1 MEEKFENYY
10 KLKQKYEKYIKNK
23 LDSIR
28 KDDDLS
34 NSDKQ
39 KKISKVLANIKV
51 KKIFSNKGR
60 KLSIV
65 ENEKKVIS
73 YDNDYYNLYETA
85 AKNFKKWDKEN
96 KEEIMRL
103 KLDVLFN
110 YIDEENS
117 MNEFELLKREIKE
130 DLTEYSKIVAEIYA
144 IEHVNKNTMQNE
156 EDKLFENINLF
167 KEKLATNEEGYL
179 QEAMEI
185 YKSLIMPTTRE
196 LHRLKYDKGYCE
208 VMEEEQENGDPVYH
222 LITESIS
229 ILSREFSN
237 EANEEDLMDKVSSNQ
252 EVEDIIEKR
261 KLKETELDSEHERV
275 AILTEELGELMVEY
289 SKLTREKLDT
299 SAIQQEIDFK
309 TEQLNKQR
317 DLVDSKQLKTRNKSI
332 KSGLQIPENL
342 GYYERQKYINALS
355 PNKRKEYID
364 SLSPEELDM
373 YVENLKQRGPNRLE
387 KNYDK
392 EKETMSEGAFK
403 TFLIKD
409 LMKTQN
415 ISNAEAK
422 EIVFF
427 LKAFEDYYKYDYA
440 YELFPNADED
450 VQAVDMKKKIEKSIL
465 DRKTREKSRED
476 ALFTRNGE
484 LPPWGDATL
493 YPEKLVIG
501 TEVYLAKPRV
511 FFYTYAKEIMD
522 SDAKVVDDYIDHPFQ
537 VREVKTWTEDEMEKH
552 NVGGEKDQAHVH
564 SKNDANL
571 HGWVNLK
578 DIYVDVNPSNDEDS
592 LNAEVVLSTPA
603 DKEQSEAVTLDDLP
617 ELTDISG
624 QIKAIDLNVTGE
636 EEKKSPNY
644 QEWLEENGYSPLKDL
659 IIDD

>member
-1 MEEKFENYY
+1 MEAEFENYY

-34 NSDKQ
+34 NSDKRQ
-39 KKISKVLANIKV
+39 KISTVLGNIKV

-65 ENEKKVIS
+65 ENGKKVIN

-85 AKNFKKWDKEN
+85 SKKFKKWDKEN

-117 MNEFELLKREIKE
+117 MNEFELLKKEIKE

-144 IEHVNKNTMQNE
+144 IEHVNKDTIQDE
-156 EDKLFENINLF
+156 EDKLFENINEF
-167 KEKLATNEEGYL
+167 KKKLSANEEGSL

-196 LHRLKYDKGYCE
+196 LHRLKYDKGYSE

-237 EANEEDLMDKVSSNQ
+237 EAHEEDLMDKVSSNDV
-252 EVEDIIEKR
+252 VEDTNEKR
-261 KLKETELDSEHERV
+261 KLKETELDSEHEQV
-275 AILTEELGELMVEY
+275 AVLTEELGELMAEY
-289 SKLTREKLDT
+289 SKLTREKIDT

-309 TEQLNKQR
+309 TAELNKQR
-317 DLVDSKQLKTRNKSI
+317 ELVDSKQLKTRDKSI
-332 KSGLQIPENL
+332 KGALQIPEHL

-355 PNKRKEYID
+355 PNKRQEYID

-373 YVENLKQRGPNRLE
+373 YVENLKQRGPNRVE

-409 LMKTQN
+409 LMQTQN
-415 ISNAEAK
+415 ISLSESG

-427 LKAFEDYYKYDYA
+427 LKAFEDYYKYNYA
-440 YELFPNADED
+440 YELFPNVDED
-450 VQAVDMKKKIEKSIL
+450 VQALDMKKKIEKSML
-465 DRKTREKSRED
+465 DRESREKSRED
-476 ALFTRNGE
+476 TRFKRNGE

-493 YPEKLVIG
+493 YSDKLVIG
-501 TEVYLAKPRV
+501 MEVYLAKPRV
-511 FFYTYAKEIMD
+511 FFYTYGKDITG

-537 VREVKTWTEDEMEKH
+537 VREVKTWSDDDMEQH
-552 NVGGEKDQAHVH
+552 HVGGEKDQAHLH

-578 DIYVDVNPSNDEDS
+578 DIYVDVNPNNDEDS
-592 LNAEVVLSTPA
+592 LNAEVVLSTSS
-603 DKEQSEAVTLDDLP
+603 DKEQSQAVTLDDLP
-617 ELTDISG
+617 ELTDISE

-636 EEKKSPNY
+636 EEKKSPTY
-644 QEWLEENGYSPLKDL
+644 REWLEENGHSPSKYLT
-659 IIDD
+659 IDD